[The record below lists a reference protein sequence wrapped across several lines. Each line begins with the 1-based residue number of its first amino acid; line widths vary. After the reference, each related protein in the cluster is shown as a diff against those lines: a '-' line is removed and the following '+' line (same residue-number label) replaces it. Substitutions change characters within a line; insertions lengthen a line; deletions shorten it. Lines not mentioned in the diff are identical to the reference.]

1 MNSAKELFG
10 GRRGKD
16 VVRRTGLMLGIGM
29 GGANVIGAL
38 IVYAIVAWLVPTPPL
53 TDTDAIERANFILLV
68 AYLVVAVPVGM
79 LWGLALLQPARRW
92 LLAERTPTETEQ
104 RITLTTPARLLVVQ
118 GTLWLVGGALFV
130 LFNLQYSARLSM
142 VIAIAALLAGM
153 STSTFGYL
161 LAERV
166 GREAFRLALANGA
179 PLRPVAPGVMVRTLF
194 AWALSTGVPLLGLA
208 LIGGGVVLGI
218 IPATADRLAVSA
230 LFLGTEALIVGLLAM
245 ALAGR
250 SVADPI
256 VSVRRALDRVR
267 AGDTDAH
274 VDAYDGS
281 EIGMLQAGFNEMVAG
296 LRERERLQDIF
307 GRHVGEDVARQ
318 ALEQGVVLGGEVR
331 DVAALFVDVVG
342 STELASRVA
351 PQEVVRML
359 NRFFDVVVAVVR
371 EHDGSVNKF
380 VGDAALCV
388 FGAPEALPDATG
400 RALAAARELHAR
412 IASDLTELS
421 AGIGVSSGRAVAG
434 NIGTAERFEYTV
446 IGDPVNE
453 AARLTELAKKR
464 GGILASG
471 DAVAAASSAE
481 ASKWRLEES
490 VVLRGREQPTRLALP
505 QND

>member
-1 MNSAKELFG
+1 MRRVKELFSG
-10 GRRGKD
+10 QRGED
-16 VVRRTGLMLGIGM
+16 VVRRAGLMLGVGM
-29 GGANVIGAL
+29 AGANVIGAL

-53 TDTDAIERANFILLV
+53 TDTNAIERANFYLLV
-68 AYLVVAVPVGM
+68 GYLVVAVPIGL
-79 LWGLALLQPARRW
+79 LWGLAILQPPRRW
-92 LLAERTPTETEQ
+92 LLAERTPTAQEQ
-104 RITLTTPARLLVVQ
+104 RVTLTAPARLLVVEV
-118 GTLWLVGGALFV
+118 TLWLIGGLVFV

-166 GREAFRLALANGA
+166 GREASRLALAEGA
-179 PLRPVAPGVMVRTLF
+179 PLRPVAPGVTVRTLF

-208 LIGGGVVLGI
+208 LIGGGVVLGV

-230 LFLGTEALIVGLLAM
+230 LFLGSEALVVGLLAM
-245 ALAGR
+245 TLAAR

-267 AGDTDAH
+267 AGDIDAH
-274 VDAYDGS
+274 VQVYDGS

-331 DVAALFVDVVG
+331 EVAVLFVDVVG
-342 STELASRVA
+342 STELATRVP

-359 NRFFDVVVAVVR
+359 NEFFDVVVATVR
-371 EHDGSVNKF
+371 SHDGSVNKF

-388 FGAPEALPDATG
+388 FGAPEVLNDAAG
-400 RALAAARELHAR
+400 CALAAARELNAR
-412 IASDLTELS
+412 IARDLGELS

-464 GGILASG
+464 GGVLASG
-471 DAVAAASSAE
+471 DAVAAASPAE
-481 ASKWRLEES
+481 AARWSLAES
-490 VVLRGREQPTRLALP
+490 IVLRGRERPTHLATP
-505 QND
+505 RND